1 MKRALGLVRVSTISQ
16 AEQGYSLE
24 EQTATIQAYCARH
37 GLELVEVVTD
47 AGISGKV
54 LNRPGVVQAL
64 QLADAKAYEVLILCR
79 LDRLGRENR
88 VIQELLGRFR
98 DRGVEVQFTE
108 HASGNSPS
116 ERFML
121 NVLGGVSE
129 FESALTRER
138 TMAGKAEKAAGGF
151 YPAYLGLFGYRM
163 IQRWQEQA
171 SPEFAGRSGE
181 LLPHPEEAPLV
192 TELFRRYADGT
203 SLAQLAAWLT
213 ETGISARRGGVWSF
227 VAVRRLLGNSAYVGE
242 LVYGRHAWTL
252 LAEQTT
258 AGKRRFAIRER
269 DADEWQ
275 IIACPPLVSRE
286 TWDAVQARLARN
298 TEALVG
304 RPTTL
309 YSLRGC
315 ITCYQCRTTK
325 GEPRT
330 LVGQRRNTNSKR
342 PGYHRL
348 YYKCRDCALEIG
360 AEKLDR
366 QVMQALRAAC
376 RPEVAERETR
386 RRVMKQRAAAG
397 TVDADL
403 ARVRETLRQLDV
415 EEGRLADLGL
425 AGISVPV
432 LRDKAAGIRKR
443 RARAEAERQRLQEAA
458 DQLQDPEEA
467 VLLALN
473 EAADTL
479 EWLAEA
485 EEDMERRQE
494 LFQARVRVTAFPKG
508 KCNISFCWRDR

>member
-1 MKRALGLVRVSTISQ
+1 MRVITYARVSTEGQVVDGASLSDQRKNLEKFCASQ
-16 AEQGYSLE
+16 GWQHIEHIEDAGVSGALAQRNGVNRIFQLAEQR
-24 EQTATIQAYCARH
+24 AVD
-37 GLELVEVVTD
+37 LVLC
-47 AGISGKV
+47 IKV
-54 LNRPGVVQAL
+54 
-64 QLADAKAYEVLILCR
+64 
-79 LDRLGRENR
+79 DRLGRKAWIIENMIER
-88 VIQELLGRFR
+88 LRSCGVSVVFSTQSFAEGPVGDLTRGLLGHIS
-98 DRGVEVQFTE
+98 Q
-108 HASGNSPS
+108 
-116 ERFML
+116 
-121 NVLGGVSE
+121 
-129 FESALTRER
+129 FESSLTRER
-138 TMAGKAEKAAGGF
+138 TMKGKREKAESGR
-151 YPAYLGLFGYRM
+151 YPAHLSLFGYRM

-192 TELFRRYADGT
+192 TELFRRYADGA

-252 LAEQTT
+252 LAEQTP

-315 ITCYQCRTTK
+315 ISCYQCRTTK

-386 RRVMKQRAAAG
+386 RRVLKQRAAAG

-403 ARVRETLRQLDV
+403 ARVRETLRLLDV

-443 RARAEAERQRLQEAA
+443 RAHAEAERQRLQEAA

-467 VLLALN
+467 VLLALE

-485 EEDMERRQE
+485 AEDPERRQQ
-494 LFQARVRVTAFPKG
+494 LYQARVRVTAFPQG
-508 KCNISFCWRDR
+508 KCSFSFQWRDR